1 MAIVLKQYE
10 LAYYPVHKCGNT
22 SVKLMIF
29 NSENVVRF
37 GDIVLRGER
46 IGQAFVHDMYP
57 SFWPSFAPL
66 DDAQSGYFKF
76 AVVRDPVSRIFA
88 AYKNKVVARKH
99 QMRRPG
105 RRIMEEKQVPFEP
118 SFSEFVRHLDVYRE
132 THSQIGTHT
141 VPLNK
146 FLGDDPAYFDRIYSM
161 SEIPQIADMLSERS
175 GRRIEVPVANASS
188 RDGVAIDPPSDADK
202 AAIKDRFASDYAI
215 FGAWF

>member
-37 GDIVLRGER
+37 GDIVLRGEK

-57 SFWPSFAPL
+57 SFWPSFAQL
-66 DDAQSGYFKF
+66 DDAQASYFKF

-105 RRIMEEKQVPFEP
+105 RKIMEDRQVPFEP
-118 SFSEFVRHLDVYRE
+118 TFSEFVQHLDVYRE

-146 FLGDDPAYFDRIYSM
+146 FLGDDPDYFDRIYAM
-161 SEIPQIADMLSERS
+161 AEIPEIADMLSERC
-175 GRRIEVPVANASS
+175 GHKIDVPVANASS
-188 RDGVAIDPPSDADK
+188 QDGVTVDAPTDSDVAM
-202 AAIKDRFASDYAI
+202 IKDRFASDYAI
-215 FGAWF
+215 FGAYF